1 MKKTILL
8 IGFIFVLFSTVFA
21 HPIHVSVSNLEFT
34 GEEPL
39 IAIKLFKD
47 DLQLAIYHNYAIEIP
62 FEKMDN
68 NMYRDIM
75 MKYLSERFIIKLNKN
90 ENLKLEYENI
100 ETNDEAIWF
109 YFQTKELPPVKKI
122 TVLNKIFLDIYQ
134 DQTNLL
140 IINYKGKQ
148 RGYRFDFRTTEM
160 EVELK

>member
-1 MKKTILL
+1 M
-8 IGFIFVLFSTVFA
+8 LFSTVFA

-62 FEKMDN
+62 NDNMDN

-75 MKYLSERFIIKLNKN
+75 MKYLSENFILKLNKK
-90 ENLKLEYENI
+90 ENLKLEYKNI

-109 YFQTKELPPVKKI
+109 YFQTKELPPVNKI

-140 IINYKGKQ
+140 IINFKGKQ
-148 RGYRFDFRTTEM
+148 KGYRFDHRTTEM
-160 EVELK
+160 EVGLK